1 MLQDQQNNE
10 QVVPQNEPQQIGELL
25 IEYLHS
31 NQPLAVALRAHLSGE
46 IVSITPIEDWLDGAT
61 AEDLLGVSTRTL
73 QHYRDTG
80 ILPYAKVGNKIFYKR
95 SDLGAMVERYYQKGG
110 EYE

>member
-1 MLQDQQNNE
+1 MIMNKMNLTASE
-10 QVVPQNEPQQIGELL
+10 QMVMMAPELVKKL
-25 IEYLHS
+25 EMFLDK
-31 NQPLAVALRAHLSGE
+31 QA
-46 IVSITPIEDWLDGAT
+46 ITPIEDWLDGST

-95 SDLGAMVERYYQKGG
+95 SDLGAMMERHYQKGG
-110 EYE
+110 EYEKR

>member
-1 MLQDQQNNE
+1 MMA
-10 QVVPQNEPQQIGELL
+10 PELVKKL
-25 IEYLHS
+25 ESFLDK
-31 NQPLAVALRAHLSGE
+31 QA
-46 IVSITPIEDWLDGAT
+46 ITPIEDWLDGST

-95 SDLGAMVERYYQKGG
+95 SDLGAMMERHYQKGG
-110 EYE
+110 EYGKR